1 MIRSPLRAAL
11 LFVLV
16 ACLGACGQSHV
27 TPMTPVVQTTAPVTL
42 TSLAITPDAGHGA
55 AGTAT
60 QLTATGTFS
69 DGSKSNISSQVTWT
83 SNSTAIANVN
93 SQGVLNAFVPG
104 NVTLSASLSG
114 MSASTTF
121 TVTAPILVGIE
132 ITPPAPNLANG
143 RTLQLVATGVFSD
156 NSTQNLTT
164 QVTWSSSTT
173 AVASIGSSTGI
184 ATAAG
189 VGTTTITAAGGLVS
203 GNLVLTVTAAALTA
217 IQVTPATPSI
227 AKGLSQQFTATG
239 IFSDNSTQDLTT
251 QVTWKSSSTSIATVS
266 VSSGLATGTGL
277 GSTPISA
284 TIGTI
289 SGNTAITVT
298 PAILQSIQV
307 TPATPSYAKGL
318 SAQLTATG
326 IFSDNSKQDLTT
338 QVVWASSSTAAAT
351 VSNAA
356 GTQGTLQTTGVGTST
371 LSATLNAISG
381 NTLVTVTPAQLVSI
395 QVTPPVPSIAKGLTQ
410 QFAATGIYTDNTT
423 QDLTTTALWSSS
435 TTATST
441 ISNATGS
448 QGAAFASAVGTTT
461 ITATSGTISGNT
473 LFMVTPA
480 VVVSIQVT
488 SPDVSVAK
496 GLPEQ
501 FTATGTF
508 TDNSI
513 QDVTA
518 MSLWASSVTGVAT
531 ISNAAGS
538 QGLAS
543 TTGTG
548 TTSISAT
555 IGVVSGSS
563 SFSVTPA
570 VLVSI
575 TVTPGNPPVSLGLH
589 QQFTATGTY
598 TDSSTQNLTTT
609 VTWAS
614 ATTSVA
620 TISNAAGSNGFATTA
635 AIGTSLITAT
645 LGSISGST
653 TLTVTGAVL
662 VSIAVTPTNPG
673 IPKGLT
679 QQFAAMGTFTDST
692 TQDLTT
698 TATWFSATG
707 SVASISN
714 AGLTKGKAT
723 ALNLGTSSITAVS
736 SGITSNIATMTVT
749 AAVLESI
756 AVTPSGVDLA
766 IGATQQFTATGT
778 FSDLSTGSVSVS
790 WSSTST
796 GAITINASG
805 LATAVGTSDGSSTI
819 KATSGAIVGSI
830 GASSHV
836 SWANGTSRI
845 FSIMSCGDG
854 GSGCHS
860 PSGTGTIDWT
870 YTGNAHTTYTS
881 FAGSGVRLGVYSAA
895 CTGSP
900 PAMPPDGSGF
910 PLLDATACALL
921 NQWTN
926 DGGPEN

>member
-1 MIRSPLRAAL
+1 
-11 LFVLV
+11 
-16 ACLGACGQSHV
+16 
-27 TPMTPVVQTTAPVTL
+27 
-42 TSLAITPDAGHGA
+42 
-55 AGTAT
+55 
-60 QLTATGTFS
+60 
-69 DGSKSNISSQVTWT
+69 
-83 SNSTAIANVN
+83 
-93 SQGVLNAFVPG
+93 
-104 NVTLSASLSG
+104 
-114 MSASTTF
+114 
-121 TVTAPILVGIE
+121 
-132 ITPPAPNLANG
+132 
-143 RTLQLVATGVFSD
+143 
-156 NSTQNLTT
+156 
-164 QVTWSSSTT
+164 
-173 AVASIGSSTGI
+173 
-184 ATAAG
+184 
-189 VGTTTITAAGGLVS
+189 
-203 GNLVLTVTAAALTA
+203 
-217 IQVTPATPSI
+217 
-227 AKGLSQQFTATG
+227 
-239 IFSDNSTQDLTT
+239 
-251 QVTWKSSSTSIATVS
+251 
-266 VSSGLATGTGL
+266 
-277 GSTPISA
+277 
-284 TIGTI
+284 
-289 SGNTAITVT
+289 
-298 PAILQSIQV
+298 
-307 TPATPSYAKGL
+307 
-318 SAQLTATG
+318 
-326 IFSDNSKQDLTT
+326 
-338 QVVWASSSTAAAT
+338 
-351 VSNAA
+351 
-356 GTQGTLQTTGVGTST
+356 
-371 LSATLNAISG
+371 
-381 NTLVTVTPAQLVSI
+381 
-395 QVTPPVPSIAKGLTQ
+395 VPSIAKGLTQ

-736 SGITSNIATMTVT
+736 SGISSNIATMTVT

-910 PLLDATACALL
+910 PLLDATACALFRARECSIL
-921 NQWTN
+921 
-926 DGGPEN
+926 GLRAI